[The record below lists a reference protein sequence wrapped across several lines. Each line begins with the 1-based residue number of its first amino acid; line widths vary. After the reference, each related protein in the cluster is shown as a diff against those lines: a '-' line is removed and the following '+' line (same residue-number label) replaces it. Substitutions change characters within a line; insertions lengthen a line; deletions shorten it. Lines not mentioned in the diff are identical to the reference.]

1 MTDAPAAEAVTKPS
15 LWARTRAWQWT
26 DPMPMWLWPIL
37 GGVSALAFAPD
48 DMRFAP
54 LLAFA
59 LLIAQSSVG
68 SVKRAFWV
76 GWLFGLGHFTI
87 GLRWI
92 AVAFTYQAAMP
103 EWLGYLGVVLLSV
116 YLAIY
121 PALTAMAARWMS
133 GGRLSL
139 PHIIAFAG
147 FWIITEYLR
156 SQLFTGFAWNP
167 LSVMFAKS
175 AGVTQIVGTYGF
187 SGLILIGIGGL
198 LLADREH
205 WKTAILP
212 IAVGVGAVLAH
223 TPLTVNDTIN
233 QKLLAQQPMVTI
245 VQPNI
250 SQTDKYR
257 PGYEAENYRKLAENT
272 VGPVTDGKG
281 NPRLIFWPEAAIPW
295 SLESGMPAWLYRGQ
309 PGGSAVGTRAQLA
322 LLMQPGD
329 VLITGADR
337 FVLDKKGD
345 IIGARNSVFAVNS
358 DASLAPWRYD
368 KAHLV
373 PYGEYLPMKDIL
385 KPLGIDRL
393 VPGSIDFLPGPGPQT
408 VALDFELASL
418 TDSNGKA
425 LRLSKPI
432 KMGVQIC
439 YEIIFSGEVV
449 DRANRPDFI
458 FNPSNDAWFGEIGPP
473 QHLAQARLRAVEEG
487 LPIIR
492 ATPTGISAIINPDGS
507 LTKALPHGIA
517 GQIDAHLPRAG
528 PPTFFGRFG
537 NIIPLCL
544 AGMLILLSFVANRRR
559 PR

>member
-1 MTDAPAAEAVTKPS
+1 MNDAPAPAKSTPRFALPVLP
-15 LWARTRAWQWT
+15 LWS
-26 DPMPMWLWPIL
+26 WPII
-37 GGVSALAFAPD
+37 GGVSALGFAPQD
-48 DMRFAP
+48 WWP
-54 LLAFA
+54 LTVIAFA
-59 LLIAQSSVG
+59 LLIAQSARVSV
-68 SVKRAFWV
+68 RQAFWI
-76 GWLFGLGHFTI
+76 GWLFGLGHFTV

-116 YLAIY
+116 YLAVY
-121 PALTAMAARWMS
+121 PALTAMAARKLS
-133 GGRLSL
+133 GGRLGL
-139 PHIIAFAG
+139 PHVLAFAG
-147 FWIITEYLR
+147 FWIITEYAR
-156 SQLFTGFAWNP
+156 SQMFTGFAWNP
-167 LSVMFAKS
+167 LSIIAVDIAGAAK
-175 AGVTQIVGTYGF
+175 QMGTYGL
-187 SGLILIGIGGL
+187 SGLLLIGMGGVALLANRQWKGGAAALAIGGL
-198 LLADREH
+198 TLLWHGFVTVPD
-205 WKTAILP
+205 AIK
-212 IAVGVGAVLAH
+212 
-223 TPLTVNDTIN
+223 
-233 QKLLAQQPMVTI
+233 QKALHRQPAITI

-250 SQTDKYR
+250 SQTDKHR
-257 PGYEAENYRKLAENT
+257 PGYAVTNFKKLAANT
-272 VGPVTDGKG
+272 LDPLLAPNTSAE
-281 NPRLIFWPEAAIPW
+281 PRLIFWPEAAIPW
-295 SLESGMPAWLYRGQ
+295 SLESGMPAWMYRGQ

-329 VLITGADR
+329 MLITGADR
-337 FVLDKKGD
+337 LVLNEAGD

-373 PYGEYLPMKDIL
+373 PYGEYLPMKSIL

-408 VALDFELASL
+408 VPLNFEGRSL
-418 TDSNGKA
+418 
-425 LRLSKPI
+425 

-439 YEIIFSGEVV
+439 YEIIFSGEVM

-458 FNPSNDAWFGEIGPP
+458 FNPSNDAWFGEVGPP

-492 ATPTGISAIINPDGS
+492 ATPTGISAVINPDGS
-507 LTKALPHGIA
+507 IAKALPHGIA
-517 GQIDAHLPRAG
+517 GRIDAHLPAAG
-528 PPTFFGRFG
+528 PPTVFSRYG